1 MQRGEPL
8 DPEGSRRSLGQAART
23 TFPPSMSSRSEQ
35 RDVAPIVSSGPPLH
49 RGRCRSFCFLERE
62 SERWTVFL
70 ETFLDDGGRWRG
82 RFTFRAADGRYT
94 DAEIETAD
102 LFVEDT
108 EAEVDLRARGL
119 GRPLVRALLDSSIHT
134 WERKRGATAEVGR
147 TLRGV
152 LARHSAALTS
162 EIGLATT
169 ELTVAHLR
177 SMYESYRIDQVVH
190 LISLTNPDDFSALV
204 ARLLDGRPI
213 DFHARDR
220 LQLAMLVV
228 QELERYLP
236 LPPFEIWVEDFLA
249 HRPTYQ
255 EYAFTLHRGGELPD

>member
-1 MQRGEPL
+1 MTSNPR
-8 DPEGSRRSLGQAART
+8 
-23 TFPPSMSSRSEQ
+23 EQ
-35 RDVAPIVSSGPPLH
+35 RDVAPVVSSGPPLH

-70 ETFLDDGGRWRG
+70 ETFLDEQGRWRG
-82 RFTFRAADGRYT
+82 RFTFRAAEGRFT
-94 DAEIETAD
+94 DADIATAD

-134 WERKRGATAEVGR
+134 FERRRGAPAEVGR
-147 TLRGV
+147 SLRGV
-152 LARHSAALTS
+152 LARHSASLTS
-162 EIGLATT
+162 EVSLVETDLSMT
-169 ELTVAHLR
+169 HLR

-190 LISLTNPDDFSALV
+190 LISLTDPADFSALV
-204 ARLLDGRPI
+204 ARLLDGRAI
-213 DFHARDR
+213 DFGSRDR

-236 LPPFEIWVEDFLA
+236 LPPFEIWVEDYLA

-255 EYAFTLHRGGELPD
+255 EYAYALHGGGDLPD

>member
-1 MQRGEPL
+1 MTPTPRG
-8 DPEGSRRSLGQAART
+8 
-23 TFPPSMSSRSEQ
+23 EQ
-35 RDVAPIVSSGPPLH
+35 RDVAPGVSSGPPLH

-62 SERWTVFL
+62 NERWTVFL
-70 ETFLDDGGRWRG
+70 ETFLDETGRWRG
-82 RFTFRAADGRYT
+82 RFTFRAAEGRLT

-102 LFVEDT
+102 LFVEDS
-108 EAEVDLRARGL
+108 EAEVDMRARGL

-134 WERKRGATAEVGR
+134 WERRRGATAEMGR
-147 TLRGV
+147 SLRGV
-152 LARHSAALTS
+152 LARHSASITS
-162 EIGLATT
+162 EVGVATT
-169 ELTVAHLR
+169 ELTMTHLR

-190 LISLTNPDDFSALV
+190 IISLTDSADFSAFV
-204 ARLLDGRPI
+204 ARLLEGREI
-213 DFHARDR
+213 DFRARDR

-255 EYAFTLHRGGELPD
+255 EYSHQLHRGGELPD

>member
-1 MQRGEPL
+1 MTSNSRGEKR
-8 DPEGSRRSLGQAART
+8 E
-23 TFPPSMSSRSEQ
+23 
-35 RDVAPIVSSGPPLH
+35 VAPSVSSGPPLH
-49 RGRCRSFCFLERE
+49 RGRCRSFCFLERG

-70 ETFLDDGGRWRG
+70 ETFLDDGARWRG
-82 RFTFRAADGRYT
+82 RFTFRTAEGTYAEADI
-94 DAEIETAD
+94 ATAD

-134 WERKRGATAEVGR
+134 WERKRGATAEMGR
-147 TLRGV
+147 SLRGV
-152 LARHSAALTS
+152 LARHSASITS
-162 EIGLATT
+162 EVGVATT
-169 ELTVAHLR
+169 ELTVAHLH

-190 LISLTNPDDFSALV
+190 LISLTNPEDFSALV
-204 ARLLDGRPI
+204 ARLLDGRAI

-255 EYAFTLHRGGELPD
+255 QYAFTLHRGGELPD

>member
-1 MQRGEPL
+1 MTSSPRGE
-8 DPEGSRRSLGQAART
+8 R
-23 TFPPSMSSRSEQ
+23 
-35 RDVAPIVSSGPPLH
+35 RDVASAAVGGSPLH

-70 ETFLDDGGRWRG
+70 ETFLEDDGRWRG
-82 RFTFRAADGRYT
+82 RFTFRSADGRWSEA
-94 DAEIETAD
+94 DIATAD
-102 LFVEDT
+102 LFVEDS

-134 WERKRGATAEVGR
+134 WERRRGATAEVGR
-147 TLRGV
+147 SLRGV
-152 LARHSAALTS
+152 LARHAASLTT
-162 EIGLATT
+162 EVELAAT

-190 LISLTNPDDFSALV
+190 LITLTDPADFALLV
-204 ARLLDGRPI
+204 ERLLDGREI
-213 DFHARDR
+213 DFRARDR

-228 QELERYLP
+228 QELERFLP
-236 LPPFEIWVEDFLA
+236 LPPFEVWAEDFLA

-255 EYAFTLHRGGELPD
+255 EYAYLLHRGGTPD

>member
-1 MQRGEPL
+1 MT
-8 DPEGSRRSLGQAART
+8 S
-23 TFPPSMSSRSEQ
+23 SSRGEQ
-35 RDVAPIVSSGPPLH
+35 RDVAPVGSSGPPLH

-70 ETFLDDGGRWRG
+70 ETFLDEGGRWRG
-82 RFTFRAADGRYT
+82 RFTFRAADGRY
-94 DAEIETAD
+94 AEADIATAD

-108 EAEVDLRARGL
+108 EPEVDLRARGL

-134 WERKRGATAEVGR
+134 WERKRGATVEVGR

-152 LARHSAALTS
+152 LARHSASITS
-162 EIGLATT
+162 EVGLATT
-169 ELTVAHLR
+169 ELTVTHLR

-190 LISLTNPDDFSALV
+190 LITLTDPADFAALV
-204 ARLLDGRPI
+204 SRLLEDRPI

-236 LPPFEIWVEDFLA
+236 LPPFEVWVEDFLT

-255 EYAFTLHRGGELPD
+255 EYAYTLHRGGELPD

>member
-1 MQRGEPL
+1 MTSKSRG
-8 DPEGSRRSLGQAART
+8 
-23 TFPPSMSSRSEQ
+23 EQ
-35 RDVAPIVSSGPPLH
+35 RDVAPVVSSGPPLH

-70 ETFLDDGGRWRG
+70 ETFLDEGGRWRG
-82 RFTFRAADGRYT
+82 RFTFRAADGRYA
-94 DAEIETAD
+94 DAEVETAD

-134 WERKRGATAEVGR
+134 WERKRGASAEVGR
-147 TLRGV
+147 ALRGV

-162 EIGLATT
+162 EIGVATT

-190 LISLTNPDDFSALV
+190 LISLTQPDDFSALV
-204 ARLLDGRPI
+204 ARLLDRPI

-220 LQLAMLVV
+220 LQLAMMVV
-228 QELERYLP
+228 QELERYLT

-249 HRPTYQ
+249 HRPTYH
-255 EYAFTLHRGGELPD
+255 EYAHQLHRGGELPD